1 MVFALLYSWLRLFLD
16 LVDLRLG
23 ARDAEAE
30 LLLLRHQLRVV
41 RRQVKKPRLE
51 PADRAIMS
59 ALSRFVSRAALSGIL
74 VQPETVLGGCCVD
87 TQRSPLWWRCDPARD
102 E

>member
-1 MVFALLYSWLRLFLD
+1 MVFAFLYSWLRLFLD

-23 ARDAEAE
+23 SRDAEAE

-51 PADRAIMS
+51 PADRAIMA
-59 ALSRFVSRAALSGIL
+59 ALSRFVSRAALTSIL
-74 VQPETVLGGCCVD
+74 VQPETVLG
-87 TQRSPLWWRCDPARD
+87 
-102 E
+102 